1 MPSFSW
7 RIFMTPPS
15 MLIVCICT
23 SRALGELAETSLSAV
38 LPLLVIF
45 MKPPPTTWV
54 AAVSRVQGWLIAI
67 FPAAKPW
74 ARRGGAAKASKAGK
88 AKVRGGRVMSEFP
101 FQS

>member
-1 MPSFSW
+1 MPSIDPAPENPMAQLRKLLW
-7 RIFMTPPS
+7 IA
-15 MLIVCICT
+15 VAVAV

-74 ARRGGAAKASKAGK
+74 ARLPQPSLPRALPMTRAASILA
-88 AKVRGGRVMSEFP
+88 R
-101 FQS
+101 